1 MVPETHEIEF
11 PTSDE
16 LRKFMVSDEF
26 RQDVAQK
33 LKDQYVVEV
42 AVHEPR
48 QEKSGDV
55 EITVERMVLSYT
67 RNNAGGLKDAIDFL
81 LLPFIS
87 RGLDSNMVRGA
98 IPRPKSDS
106 FEDNMP
112 YFESKLLQRAEAPL
126 STESPT
132 RGSFADE
139 NGSRSLFD
147 KLRKPGGSMSSL
159 ASSFIGRRRG
169 NGSNSPGSLFMHASN
184 NASKASLVSME
195 SRDSGYRNP
204 WNDSGIE
211 LENDA
216 AHHSAHGNGWGSF
229 GASATRPSTSSN
241 SLSGAFETKFPFGA
255 NGNASSSSLNT
266 PMIPGL
272 GMMNG
277 SAGDIT
283 PKYDAQARTADG
295 GDKEFAWPTSTP
307 IARPASATSLPGLLT
322 TGASGSGSKNAP
334 SPLATTTT
342 ASSSAVPASGNPAT
356 SSMINTTTTSD
367 SASPGYPG
375 PIGPPR

>member
-1 MVPETHEIEF
+1 MMQGMVPETHEIEF
-11 PTSDE
+11 PSSDE
-16 LRKFMVSDEF
+16 LRNFMTSDEF

-42 AVHEPR
+42 AVHEPHK
-48 QEKSGDV
+48 EKQGDV
-55 EITVERMVLSYT
+55 EVTIEKMVLSYT

-87 RGLDSNMVRGA
+87 RGLDTNLVRGA

-112 YFESKLLQRAEAPL
+112 YFESKLLQRAEPAI

-132 RGSFADE
+132 RGNFTDE
-139 NGSRSLFD
+139 NGSRSIFD
-147 KLRKPGGSMSSL
+147 KLRKPGSMSSF
-159 ASSFIGRRRG
+159 SSFIERRRK

-204 WNDSGIE
+204 WNDSGID
-211 LENDA
+211 LENESV
-216 AHHSAHGNGWGSF
+216 HSNHGNGWGSF
-229 GASATRPSTSSN
+229 GTSATRPSTSSN

-255 NGNASSSSLNT
+255 NGNASTSSLNT

-277 SAGDIT
+277 NGGDIT
-283 PKYDAQARTADG
+283 PKYDAQARNADG
-295 GDKEFAWPTSTP
+295 AGVDKDRNANDAGSSTIPT
-307 IARPASATSLPGLLT
+307 IARPASSTSLPGLSTALSAGTASRT
-322 TGASGSGSKNAP
+322 TP
-334 SPLATTTT
+334 SPLATTTSASAT
-342 ASSSAVPASGNPAT
+342 TATPPPSASS
-356 SSMINTTTTSD
+356 
-367 SASPGYPG
+367 GYPA